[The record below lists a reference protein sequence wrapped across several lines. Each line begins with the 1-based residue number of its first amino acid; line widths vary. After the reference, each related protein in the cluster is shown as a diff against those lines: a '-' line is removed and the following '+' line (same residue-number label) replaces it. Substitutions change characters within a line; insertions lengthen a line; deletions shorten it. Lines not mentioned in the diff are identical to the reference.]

1 MPILGLKYVYFIY
14 RASPLQ
20 AKKVKLACLKGL
32 AHEIDIKNF
41 DKSFQNSLR
50 KGRGCFLNLLD
61 APNDFI
67 MRKIYLLRLMPVSLA

>member
-1 MPILGLKYVYFIY
+1 MCSLVRSDSDMPILGLIYVYFIY

-20 AKKVKLACLKGL
+20 AKKVKLVCLKGL

-50 KGRGCFLNLLD
+50 KGRGCFLKS
-61 APNDFI
+61 FWG
-67 MRKIYLLRLMPVSLA
+67 SE